1 MQVIISARGLT
12 ISTSYKDTL
21 SRRLA
26 KLERLIPKPL
36 EARIVLSREKH
47 RRTAALSLV
56 AKHRTFHSEETD
68 EDLAVA
74 VDLAV
79 AALARQVRQAKDRVR
94 AHKPRRPGARRPLA
108 AAAPATPP
116 AVRDLVVRQV
126 APKPMSVEEAV
137 EQFRLGREQFLVF
150 ENARTEAVNVLYRR
164 KDGGLGLI
172 EPVA

>member
-1 MQVIISARGLT
+1 MQLIISARGLT
-12 ISTSYKDTL
+12 ISTTYKDAL

-26 KLERLIPKPL
+26 KLERLTPKPL

-56 AKHRTFHSEETD
+56 AKHHTFHSAETD

-79 AALARQVRQAKDRVR
+79 AALARQVRQAKDRAR
-94 AHKPRRPGARRPLA
+94 AHKARRAGVRRPLA
-108 AAAPATPP
+108 PAAPATPP

>member
-1 MQVIISARGLT
+1 MQVIISARSLT
-12 ISTSYKDTL
+12 ISTTYKDAL

-47 RRTAALSLV
+47 RRTATLSLV
-56 AKHRTFHSEETD
+56 AKHHTFRSMETD

-79 AALARQVRQAKDRVR
+79 AALARQVRQAKDRAR
-94 AHKPRRPGARRPLA
+94 AHKPRRAGVRRPLVV
-108 AAAPATPP
+108 AAPATPP
-116 AVRDLVVRQV
+116 AVRGLVVRQV

-137 EQFRLGREQFLVF
+137 EQFRLGRELFLVF
-150 ENARTEAVNVLYRR
+150 ENARTETVNVLYRR
-164 KDGGLGLI
+164 KDGGLGLV